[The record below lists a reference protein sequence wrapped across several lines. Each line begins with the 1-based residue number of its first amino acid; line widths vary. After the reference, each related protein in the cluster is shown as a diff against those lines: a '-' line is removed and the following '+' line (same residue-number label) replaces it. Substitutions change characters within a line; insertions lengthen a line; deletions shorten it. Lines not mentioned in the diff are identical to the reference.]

1 MTSQVKS
8 EQPQKR
14 FAIPVDGWAVTL
26 ALLAALLVR
35 AGVIKHVPW

>member
-14 FAIPVDGWAVTL
+14 FTISVDAWAVTL
-26 ALLAALLVR
+26 ALLAAWLGR